1 MLVDGPMS
9 EHSDDGFNDWLAG
22 EELFAILRSVCER
35 DGKGCKWDR
44 NDDAMLECSTC
55 GKVVDE

>member
-1 MLVDGPMS
+1 MS